1 MTYFANP
8 IGAERYDRFRPKVH
22 TSALEWLAATTGPCR
37 YRNAL
42 DVACGTGESTK
53 PLLSIADVVEGVDS
67 SFEMVSHAR
76 AKGLQ
81 VSVAAYDNLP
91 SRKYDLLT
99 VCMAF
104 HWFDR
109 SRALNSFAQASEDSA
124 TWFIY
129 NFAFAGHSTDDEFN
143 HWLRSWYYVHF
154 PSPARKEQDFR
165 VRNEDKGLVELAHE
179 SGAIVISLDRAGL
192 IGYLT
197 TQSNVEAKVQAGSTY
212 ESIERQIDASMP
224 ETITSEFRYAY
235 TYTVVSFNRG

>member
-1 MTYFANP
+1 MAYFANP

-22 TSALEWLAATTGPCR
+22 ASALQWLATKTGLRR
-37 YRNAL
+37 YRSAL

-53 PLLSIADVVEGVDS
+53 PLLEIADVVEGVDS
-67 SFEMVSHAR
+67 SWEMVAHAR

-81 VSVAAYDNLP
+81 VGVATYENLP
-91 SRKYDLLT
+91 SRRYDLLT

-109 SRALNSFAQASEDSA
+109 SRALHSFARASEDSA

-129 NFAFAGHSTDDEFN
+129 NFAFGGHSTDDEFN
-143 HWLRSWYYVHF
+143 HWLRSWYYTLF
-154 PSPARKEQDFR
+154 PSPARNEQDFR
-165 VRNEDKGLVELAHE
+165 VRNGDDGLVELAHE
-179 SGAIVISLDRAGL
+179 SGAMLISLDRAGL

-197 TQSNVEAKVQAGSTY
+197 TQSNVEAKVQSGSTY
-212 ESIERQIDASMP
+212 ESIERQIEASMP
-224 ETITSEFRYAY
+224 ETTTSEFRYAY